1 MISLRSIVLAV
12 LSIAFLIC
20 VIDARIVDQY
30 GLSTFTEDHMAVPYV
45 AGDYRLRAFDDFNF
59 PHKRVP
65 SAGDMMVRFG
75 KRSV

>member
-30 GLSTFTEDHMAVPYV
+30 EDHMAVPYV

>member
-1 MISLRSIVLAV
+1 MFSLRSIVLAV

-30 GLSTFTEDHMAVPYV
+30 DDHMAIPVG
-45 AGDYRLRAFDDFNF
+45 AADYRLRGWEDYIV